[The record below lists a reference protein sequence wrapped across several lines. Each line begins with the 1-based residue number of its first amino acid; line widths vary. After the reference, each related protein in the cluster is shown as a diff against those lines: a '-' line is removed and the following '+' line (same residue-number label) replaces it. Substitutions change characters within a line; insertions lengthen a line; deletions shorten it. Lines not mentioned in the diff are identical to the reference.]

1 MVRLDEEEVGTQEV
15 REHHQ
20 SSENPK
26 ATSSFLELRN
36 SSNLS
41 LISMWSRKNASSRTF
56 SALSPLTIFSLS
68 ESHCC
73 ELFYF

>member
-36 SSNLS
+36 SSNHQHVVPEECL
-41 LISMWSRKNASSRTF
+41 
-56 SALSPLTIFSLS
+56 
-68 ESHCC
+68 
-73 ELFYF
+73 